1 MANEISTRIFDIA
14 RKILVEPFADY
25 SEVDVND
32 EMMIKALQEAKENW
46 QTARIYF
53 DHATDPDLI
62 DHAIYSIEAAE
73 RKYMYLLKQAKTK
86 GFILKEPISPY
97 E

>member
-1 MANEISTRIFDIA
+1 MGNEIGTRIFDFA
-14 RKILVEPFADY
+14 RKILVEPFEDY
-25 SEVDVND
+25 GEVAVND
-32 EMMIKALQEAKENW
+32 EVMIKALQEAKESW
-46 QTARIYF
+46 QTARSYF

-86 GFILKEPISPY
+86 GFILTEPISPY

>member
-1 MANEISTRIFDIA
+1 MGNEISSRIVGFA
-14 RKILVEPFADY
+14 RKILVEPFEDF

-32 EMMIKALQEAKENW
+32 EMMIKALQEAKESW
-46 QTARIYF
+46 QTARNYF
-53 DHATDPDLI
+53 EHATDPDLI

-86 GFILKEPISPY
+86 GYILTGPISPY